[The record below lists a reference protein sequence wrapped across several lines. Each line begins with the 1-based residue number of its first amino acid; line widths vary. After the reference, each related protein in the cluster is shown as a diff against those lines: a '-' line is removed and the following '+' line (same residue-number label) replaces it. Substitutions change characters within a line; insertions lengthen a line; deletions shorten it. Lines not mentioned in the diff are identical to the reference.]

1 MAKSRQQQAI
11 ETKNRLLKAAELVF
25 LENGFQNTTI
35 RLINNKAETGHGTAY
50 VYFKNKED
58 FLIKIMED
66 TMEQFKKIASIP
78 FYPATVNEAYELVSN
93 QVKLFLSLAVKK
105 KELMKVFKE
114 AIGISKEIEARWQD
128 IRDQFTASITKDIVY
143 AQEYELA
150 DPNLSPSLVARLWF
164 YTNEMFMW
172 EVIHESSSNEIE
184 DIIKHMTTIY
194 MKGLYSRTQQ

>member
-1 MAKSRQQQAI
+1 MVNSRQQQAI

-25 LENGFQNTTI
+25 LEHGFQNTTI

-93 QVKLFLSLAVKK
+93 QVKLFLSLAIKK
-105 KELMKVFKE
+105 KELMKVIKE
-114 AIGISKEIEARWQD
+114 AIGVSKEVEGRWQD
-128 IRDQFTASITKDIVY
+128 IRDQFTANITKDIMY
-143 AQEYELA
+143 AQEHELA
-150 DPNLSPSLVARLWF
+150 DSSLSPPLVARLWF

-172 EVIHESSSNEIE
+172 EVIDEKSSNDIE
-184 DIIKHMTTIY
+184 EIIKHMTTIY
-194 MKGLYSRTQQ
+194 MKGLYSNPNQ